1 LSGPAFAANSSNIIL
16 FCHIYIKKIKE
27 GFVLRTICGQNVISG
42 EGLDQV
48 NFSKL
53 ISLNDT
59 ATFLWKVAQDG
70 DFTEEDLVSRLLEE
84 YEVEQEVA
92 AKDVHAMISQWREL
106 GLVED

>member
-1 LSGPAFAANSSNIIL
+1 MK
-16 FCHIYIKKIKE
+16 IKK

-59 ATFLWKVAQDG
+59 ATFLWKVAEEG
-70 DFTEEDLVSRLLEE
+70 EFTEEVLVARLLEE
-84 YEVEQEVA
+84 YDVEEEVA
-92 AKDVHAMISQWREL
+92 ANDVHSMVSMWLEL

>member
-1 LSGPAFAANSSNIIL
+1 MK
-16 FCHIYIKKIKE
+16 IKK

-53 ISLNDT
+53 ISLNDP
-59 ATFLWKVAQDG
+59 ATFLWKVAEEG
-70 DFTEEDLVSRLLEE
+70 EFTEEALVARLLEE
-84 YEVEQEVA
+84 YDVEEEVA
-92 AKDVHAMISQWREL
+92 AKDVHSMVSMWLEL

>member
-1 LSGPAFAANSSNIIL
+1 MK
-16 FCHIYIKKIKE
+16 IKK

-59 ATFLWKVAQDG
+59 ATFLWKVAEEG
-70 DFTEEDLVSRLLEE
+70 EFTEEVLVARLLEE
-84 YEVEQEVA
+84 YDVEEEVA
-92 AKDVHAMISQWREL
+92 AKDVHSMVSMWLEL

>member
-1 LSGPAFAANSSNIIL
+1 MK
-16 FCHIYIKKIKE
+16 IKK

-59 ATFLWKVAQDG
+59 ATFLWKAAQEG
-70 DFTEEDLVSRLLEE
+70 DFDEEVLVSRLLEE
-84 YEVEQEVA
+84 YEVEKEVA
-92 AKDVHAMISQWREL
+92 ERDVHAMLAQWREL

>member
-1 LSGPAFAANSSNIIL
+1 MK
-16 FCHIYIKKIKE
+16 IKK

-59 ATFLWKVAQDG
+59 ATFLWKVAEEG
-70 DFTEEDLVSRLLEE
+70 EFTEEVLVARLLEE
-84 YEVEQEVA
+84 YDVEEEVA
-92 AKDVHAMISQWREL
+92 AKDVHSTVSMWLEL

>member
-1 LSGPAFAANSSNIIL
+1 MK
-16 FCHIYIKKIKE
+16 IKK

-53 ISLNDT
+53 ISLNET
-59 ATFLWKVAQDG
+59 ATFLWKAAQEG
-70 DFTEEDLVSRLLEE
+70 DFTEEALVSRLLDE
-84 YEVEQEVA
+84 YEVEKEVA
-92 AKDVHAMISQWREL
+92 QKDIHAMISQWREL

>member
-1 LSGPAFAANSSNIIL
+1 MK
-16 FCHIYIKKIKE
+16 IKK

-53 ISLNDT
+53 ISHNYT
-59 ATFLWKVAQDG
+59 AAFLWKAAQEG
-70 DFTEEDLVSRLLEE
+70 DFTEEDLVSRLLDE
-84 YEVEQEVA
+84 YEVEKEVA
-92 AKDVHAMISQWREL
+92 AKDVHAMLAQWSEL